1 MNMNDEY
8 KCTCLILGSN
18 KGERFGMLQTAT
30 DLIASSAGIIIS
42 RSSVYETE
50 PWGYEDTV
58 DYLNQALLVDTL
70 LSAKG
75 LLSATKEIE
84 IRLGRERT
92 DRGYSARTMDI
103 DILFYDNEI
112 IQTDELIIPHPRLHE
127 RRFVL
132 EPLNE
137 IAPGMVHPALK
148 LTVEEMLK
156 QCKDPSSVR
165 RIG

>member
-1 MNMNDEY
+1 MNDEY